1 MALFDNKLDWYD
13 WLVPGSTLTYGPSIL
28 GNWQN
33 FGTDL
38 ADKIGFGTQRRQQE
52 FNASEAEKEREFN
65 SAEAQ
70 KQRDY
75 ETQMS
80 NTSYQRAAEDIKAAG
95 LNPSMLLGAGGTP
108 APTPTASSASA
119 GSGARSGIQSSMNVL
134 SGITGLLNSVT
145 NARAL
150 DHKINGGAHV
160 VTNQIYNN
168 VGQLMKSIVKT
179 IV

>member
-1 MALFDNKLDWYD
+1 MGLYDKNLDWYD
-13 WLVPGSTLTYGPSIL
+13 FLVPFSNIPAGHTFSPFASDNDIKDF
-28 GNWQN
+28 
-33 FGTDL
+33 FG
-38 ADKIGFGTQRRQQE
+38 IGTQRRQQE
-52 FNASEAEKEREFN
+52 FNASEAEKERQFN
-65 SAEAQ
+65 AQEAQ

-75 ETQMS
+75 ETQMA

-134 SGITGLLNSVT
+134 SGITGLMNSVT

-150 DHKINGGAHV
+150 DHKINGGTPHV

-168 VGQLMKSIVKT
+168 VGKLMKSIVKT